1 MTATTATE
9 AAKSLGLP
17 LPTLEWVKPSLVT
30 YDPRVQ
36 RPEEAKKLIDI
47 TDNFEPAALNVV
59 SLSRRKNG
67 VLVCLDGQ
75 HRLKAAVANGYDD
88 PIHAAVFEGL
98 TMQQEAKLFRLLNNT
113 TKVGAMALFNV
124 AVTEKQPQAIA
135 IQAIL
140 DRHGLVM
147 NNGDF
152 AAISTARKI
161 VEVHGV
167 QALDWSLQV
176 ILTTW
181 GKGKQTLDGRVLEA
195 LAMLYTRSHEIIDTE
210 SLTEKMTQVPQGL
223 HGLLGKARTVRELKR
238 GRIQVCLVEVLIGL
252 YNSGK
257 RKNLLP
263 EWVR

>member
-1 MTATTATE
+1 MTTAIDA
-9 AAKSLGLP
+9 AAKLGLP
-17 LPTLEWVKPSLVT
+17 LPELELIRPSQVT

-36 RPEEAKKLIDI
+36 RPEETNKLVDI
-47 TDNFEPAALNVV
+47 TDNFEPAAINVV
-59 SLSRRKNG
+59 SMSRRKNG
-67 VLVCLDGQ
+67 ILVCLDGQ
-75 HRLKAAVANGYDD
+75 HRMKAAVANEYDEEVY
-88 PIHAAVFEGL
+88 AAVFAGL

-124 AVTEKQPQAIA
+124 AVTEKQPMALA
-135 IQAIL
+135 IQDIL
-140 DRHGLVM
+140 DKHGLVM
-147 NNGDF
+147 SNGDF
-152 AAISTARKI
+152 SAISTARRI
-161 VEVHGV
+161 VEAHGV
-167 QALDWSLQV
+167 VALDWSLQV
-176 ILTTW
+176 IITTW
-181 GKGKQTLDGRVLEA
+181 GKGKQTLDGRLLEA